1 RGASP
6 VPILR
11 SLVLH
16 PAAVEAHEIAKSLY
30 IRIPGMLNEGGKSRR
45 QSFRQPLFARIVE
58 RTGHKQRAGVVVD
71 AIAVGAVR
79 YAMNGMLKQSCV
91 VAHRQEMAELHFW
104 RRA

>member
-1 RGASP
+1 
-6 VPILR
+6 
-11 SLVLH
+11 
-16 PAAVEAHEIAKSLY
+16 
-30 IRIPGMLNEGGKSRR
+30 MLDEGGKSRR

-58 RTGHKQRAGVVVD
+58 RAGYKQCAGVVVD

-104 RRA
+104 RRAAVAQQRAGIRARNGLERCRAGVLKY